1 MDRVLK
7 LLFLVLFVTG
17 HHAWAQPDI
26 DAISDG
32 TVRVVSRSATKIGT
46 GSGFVAT
53 RDGHIITNQHVIRGG
68 LSVSI
73 IRNGTKREIP
83 ARIIG
88 QSRAL
93 DLAIL
98 KVDRSFAAPLTLS
111 VSLPDAGEDV
121 WALGFPGNADRLAEQ
136 VRPTITK
143 GVLSNVFSG
152 SWHNNNQLKII
163 QHSAGIS
170 PGSSGGPLVDNCG
183 QVIGVNSKGSGS
195 RVLHDS
201 SGNVVDVFAGTQ
213 IYFSS
218 HIEETI
224 EFLNDHGVSVSG
236 VQKDC
241 QPDLSEPSIRA
252 ADIDELRREIDAA
265 RSLAAQ
271 NGETNNVELQRLE
284 DQLDAATTLNLQQS
298 QDISLAMR
306 ASLIAAAT
314 GIVILLLLAFRSPR
328 SQVVRVAA
336 PATSA
341 RPKRPAS
348 TLPGRKASRRKTAEF
363 ILSFSN
369 GYIEGQKLI
378 RLNSDNQNSFVIGQH
393 PELCDLVLD
402 DPRLSRRHAR
412 LAVGDDGSIL
422 LEDLNSQSGTKLEK
436 KTLSPFRPRRLR
448 IGSSFACGKMIFRL
462 KPASHAPASR

>member
-1 MDRVLK
+1 MERVLK
-7 LLFLVLFVTG
+7 ILFLFIVSSGLT
-17 HHAWAQPDI
+17 AWAQPDI

-53 RDGHIITNQHVIRGG
+53 RNGHVITNQHVIRGG
-68 LSVSI
+68 SSFSI
-73 IRNGTKREIP
+73 IKNGTKKEIP

-98 KVDRSFAAPLTLS
+98 KVEADLAPPLTLS
-111 VSLPDAGEDV
+111 LSLPDAGQDV

-143 GVLSNVFSG
+143 GVLSNVFNG
-152 SWHNNNQLKII
+152 SWHNNNQLRII

-170 PGSSGGPLVDNCG
+170 PGSSGGPLFDNCG
-183 QVIGVNSKGSGS
+183 RVIGVNSKGSGS
-195 RVLHDS
+195 RVLHDA

-218 HIEETI
+218 HVHETI
-224 EFLNDHGVSVSG
+224 EFLRDHGISASG
-236 VQKDC
+236 EMEAC
-241 QPDLSEPSIRA
+241 RASLPEEPIQV

-284 DQLDAATTLNLQQS
+284 EQLNAATTLNLQQS

-314 GIVILLLLAFRSPR
+314 GILMLILLMFRSPR
-328 SQVVRVAA
+328 AQVLRVAHSSSR
-336 PATSA
+336 PRTQPSA
-341 RPKRPAS
+341 A
-348 TLPGRKASRRKTAEF
+348 TLPRTRTQQRTEF
-363 ILSFSN
+363 VLTFSN
-369 GYIEGQKLI
+369 GYIDGSEYVVLTD
-378 RLNSDNQNSFVIGQH
+378 RVNSNFIIGQNE
-393 PELCDLVLD
+393 ELSDLALD
-402 DPRLSRRHAR
+402 DPRLSPRHLR
-412 LAVGDDGSIL
+412 LSLSENGTIM
-422 LEDLNSQSGTKLEK
+422 LEDLNSNIGTMVERQ
-436 KTLSPFRPRRLR
+436 TLKPFRPHALR
-448 IGSSFACGKMIFRL
+448 IGSSFVCGNMHFRL
-462 KPASHAPASR
+462 RPKST